1 MDEHPQED
9 RLHYPNLTIRGF
21 RAIKDFTATG
31 LGRVTLITGMNNSGK
46 SSILEAL
53 YLHATNAAPAVVN
66 HILSVREE
74 ANRRAGESEFSAYP
88 GSLFHGF
95 PRLEDDSTGSIM
107 ISTGGQDGRIGL
119 WIRVEWLAE
128 VRESDGQ
135 MRLVPTRRATSPY
148 PDGYPNLNL
157 VPALL
162 VETENGK
169 RYDRIDDT
177 SGSPAGRRLAR
188 TVAARMPCYTV
199 DPHTGEQTGVLED
212 LWSEIALTDSED
224 DVVEA
229 LRIID
234 PGISAVSIVVS
245 EAGLGK
251 RTAMVRSADFSRP
264 VPLRSFG
271 DGMARIFAIVLSL
284 INARGG
290 LLLIDEFENGLH
302 HGVLIDVWRTMFR
315 LAKRLDVQVF
325 AASHSWDALEAFQKA
340 AAEVPEEGSLL
351 RLTRR
356 FGNVIP
362 TLFPEDDLAI
372 ATRHRIEV
380 R

>member
-53 YLHATNAAPAVVN
+53 YLHATNAAPHVLN
-66 HILSVREE
+66 HILSAREE
-74 ANRRAGESEFSAYP
+74 ADSRADQGEFPVDP

-95 PRLEDDSTGSIM
+95 PQLSDDFEPIA
-107 ISTGGQDGRIGL
+107 ISTEGQEGRQGLTIRVDWFAEERDSDGR
-119 WIRVEWLAE
+119 RK
-128 VRESDGQ
+128 
-135 MRLVPTRRATSPY
+135 LVPGTRSMFGDYDYAPV
-148 PDGYPNLNL
+148 L
-157 VPALL
+157 V
-162 VETENGK
+162 VETEEGS
-169 RYDRIDDT
+169 RLHRIDY
-177 SGSPAGRRLAR
+177 SSEPNGGRRLVR
-188 TVAARMPCYTV
+188 PVEARMPCAKVNPYDGV
-199 DPHTGEQTGVLED
+199 QTGVLEG
-212 LWSEIALTDSED
+212 LWSGIALTDSED

-234 PGISAVSIVVS
+234 PGISAVSMVVGDNAR
-245 EAGLGK
+245 EDRIAI
-251 RTAMVRSADFSRP
+251 VRSADFSRP

-284 INARGG
+284 VNARGG